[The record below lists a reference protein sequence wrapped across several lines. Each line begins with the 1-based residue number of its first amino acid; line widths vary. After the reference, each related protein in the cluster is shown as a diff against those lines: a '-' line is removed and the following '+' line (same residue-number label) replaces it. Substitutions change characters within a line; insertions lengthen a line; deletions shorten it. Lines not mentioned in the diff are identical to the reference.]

1 MRTCFLLCYICTYVR
16 NCTCRG
22 LGYSAELRRYISVI
36 CIDAFKTPFACIR
49 SVTRGELTELLPT
62 LTFIT
67 WVVRVYVHTYVI
79 KSQSRGVWCLW
90 DLGCDAEAT
99 NAVQMLC
106 LTTGIYHHTHS
117 AHHMC
122 LQDLESHPKHWEEW
136 FFSTYLESLFA
147 CMSPLLWD
155 IYSVTCIM
163 LPALQPTLGVREHE
177 VHIAWTTLSVCSGR
191 WSSRCACCTLS
202 CSTLCWERRSSD
214 VPTDSRLGP
223 WQCSGRS
230 GGAEWW
236 GGCNCSLL
244 HCWTAGISAHIF
256 KTWYYFS
263 WEVEPI
269 FGSSRLYTIKG
280 SVCKECYILWNVS
293 VFNAFL
299 FVLYSSKCLIRT
311 KSINGFSPECPRL
324 GRLREVRFIL
334 CMFMWSQSTYFMFFS
349 SLAY

>member
-1 MRTCFLLCYICTYVR
+1 
-16 NCTCRG
+16 
-22 LGYSAELRRYISVI
+22 
-36 CIDAFKTPFACIR
+36 
-49 SVTRGELTELLPT
+49 
-62 LTFIT
+62 
-67 WVVRVYVHTYVI
+67 
-79 KSQSRGVWCLW
+79 
-90 DLGCDAEAT
+90 
-99 NAVQMLC
+99 
-106 LTTGIYHHTHS
+106 
-117 AHHMC
+117 
-122 LQDLESHPKHWEEW
+122 
-136 FFSTYLESLFA
+136 
-147 CMSPLLWD
+147 
-155 IYSVTCIM
+155 M
-163 LPALQPTLGVREHE
+163 LPSLQPTLGVREHE

-191 WSSRCACCTLS
+191 WSSRCACCTLW

-256 KTWYYFS
+256 KRWYCFL

-269 FGSSRLYTIKG
+269 FGSSLLYTIKG

-311 KSINGFSPECPRL
+311 KSINDFSPQCPRL

-334 CMFMWSQSTYFMFFS
+334 CMFMWSQSTFYIFQ
-349 SLAY
+349 